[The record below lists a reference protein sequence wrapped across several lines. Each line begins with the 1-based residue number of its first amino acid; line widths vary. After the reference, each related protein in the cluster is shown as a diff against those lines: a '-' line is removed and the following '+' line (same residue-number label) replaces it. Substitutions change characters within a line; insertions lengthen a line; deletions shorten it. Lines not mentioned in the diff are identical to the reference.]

1 MAEPKEDPDL
11 VALRG
16 YIPTALV
23 GIDHSVAE
31 SASAPSSAASAPSD
45 TDLGLPA
52 PYNNG
57 LPVEKNETE
66 QKRVSS
72 GAGELFGGIT
82 GAAIS
87 NRVIP
92 AYQQPDIAAA
102 KTNYLSHVA
111 KSGKLSEHATN
122 LATEYADQINALVD
136 NHKNAQS
143 ALTDAQDILN
153 VAKDKA
159 TSLGLDAE
167 AIGAEMKAGDKW
179 NTKIVGELGPGGD
192 SVAEAAKNYRIQKG
206 LPAGYV
212 STRSG
217 IAMPYTPSSANSA
230 KEEAAVKEVKDALSK
245 QQEAQ
250 KAAAQARID
259 MEKAQTAGKPA
270 HVTKAEGI
278 AATAQADKAAA
289 KVTLEELEK
298 AKSFLSK
305 IPGFNTIMGGL
316 SGAELVHAYNEFKAG
331 NTFDGVMS
339 GLSGVGG
346 LVSLVPHPVAKVVGT
361 AMSLPPLA
369 YQGYQLYQNRKNR
382 NSDSFDSGSGGQ
394 SWDNAPA
401 GALPTQ

>member
-1 MAEPKEDPDL
+1 MAEPKEDPDM

-16 YIPTALV
+16 YVPTLLV
-23 GIDHSVAE
+23 GIDRPAEGSV
-31 SASAPSSAASAPSD
+31 SAPADTAPEAR
-45 TDLGLPA
+45 GFPA
-52 PYNNG
+52 PYNG
-57 LPVEKNETE
+57 GVPVENEK
-66 QKRVSS
+66 KRTSG
-72 GAGELFGGIT
+72 GAGELFGGVT
-82 GAAIS
+82 GAALA
-87 NRVIP
+87 NRLAP
-92 AYQQPDIAAA
+92 AYEQPNITAA
-102 KTNYLSHVA
+102 KTNYLSKIA
-111 KSGKLSEHATN
+111 ESEKLSEFATN
-122 LATEYADQINALVD
+122 VAGEHSNQINALVE
-136 NHKNAQS
+136 NHKNAQT

-179 NTKIVGELGPGGD
+179 NTKSVGELGPGGD

-217 IAMPYTPSSANSA
+217 IAIPYTPSSANSA
-230 KEEAAVKEVKDALSK
+230 NEEATIKEVKDALSK

-259 MEKAQTAGKPA
+259 MEKAQTMGKPT
-270 HVTKAEGI
+270 HVNKAESV
-278 AATAQADKAAA
+278 AASAQAEKAAA

-305 IPGFNTIMGGL
+305 VPGFNTIMGGL

-331 NTFDGVMS
+331 NTFEGVMA
-339 GLSGVGG
+339 GMSGVGG
-346 LVSLVPHPVAKVVGT
+346 LLSLVPHPATKAIGA

-369 YQGYQLYQNRKNR
+369 YQGYQMYQDRKNR
-382 NSDSFDSGSGGQ
+382 SSDSFDSGSGGQ
-394 SWDNAPA
+394 SWDNAPT
-401 GALPTQ
+401 GALPTR

>member
-1 MAEPKEDPDL
+1 
-11 VALRG
+11 
-16 YIPTALV
+16 
-23 GIDHSVAE
+23 
-31 SASAPSSAASAPSD
+31 
-45 TDLGLPA
+45 
-52 PYNNG
+52 
-57 LPVEKNETE
+57 
-66 QKRVSS
+66 
-72 GAGELFGGIT
+72 LFGGVT
-82 GAAIS
+82 GAALA
-87 NRVIP
+87 NRLAP
-92 AYQQPDIAAA
+92 AYEQPNIAAA
-102 KTNYLSHVA
+102 KTNYFSKIA
-111 KSGKLSEHATN
+111 ESGKLSEFATN
-122 LATEYADQINALVD
+122 VAGEHSNQINTLVE
-136 NHKNAQS
+136 NHKNAQT

-179 NTKIVGELGPGGD
+179 NAKIVGELGPGGD
-192 SVAEAAKNYRIQKG
+192 SVAEAAKNYRTQKG

-230 KEEAAVKEVKDALSK
+230 NEEAAIKEVKDALSK

-259 MEKAQTAGKPA
+259 MEKAQTTGKPA
-270 HVTKAEGI
+270 HVTKAESV
-278 AATAQADKAAA
+278 AAGAQAEKAAA

-305 IPGFNTIMGGL
+305 VPGFNTIMGGL

-331 NTFDGVMS
+331 NTFEGVMA
-339 GLSGVGG
+339 GMSGVGG
-346 LVSLVPHPVAKVVGT
+346 LLSLVPHPATKAIGT

-369 YQGYQLYQNRKNR
+369 YQGYQMYQARKNR
-382 NSDSFDSGSGGQ
+382 NSGS
-394 SWDNAPA
+394 